1 MREFIV
7 VFVTCS
13 SPEEAEKIG
22 NSLVGKRLVAC
33 VNIIPRIKSI
43 FHWKGKIAKEKEVL
57 LIGKSRMELFD
68 SIQNEV
74 KELHSY
80 EVPEIVALPV
90 EAGSEDYLEWVKEE
104 TQK

>member
-1 MREFIV
+1 MKGFIV

-13 SPEEAEKIG
+13 SLEEAEKIG

-33 VNIIPRIKSI
+33 VNIMPEIESI
-43 FHWKGKIAKEKEVL
+43 FLWKGKIAKEKEVL
-57 LIGKSRMELFD
+57 LIAKSRMELFD

-74 KELHSY
+74 RELHSY
-80 EVPEIVALPV
+80 EVPEIIALPI
-90 EAGSEDYLEWVKEE
+90 EAGAEDYLEWIKKE